1 MYGIMNTNE
10 KLETLYSLRCLLADL
25 NTANQLHCTD
35 DVEFSAVCMALEKF
49 ASLIRK
55 AELVYAW

>member
-1 MYGIMNTNE
+1 MNTNE

-25 NTANQLHCTD
+25 NNANQLHCTD
-35 DVEFSAVCMALEKF
+35 DVEFSAVCMALEQF